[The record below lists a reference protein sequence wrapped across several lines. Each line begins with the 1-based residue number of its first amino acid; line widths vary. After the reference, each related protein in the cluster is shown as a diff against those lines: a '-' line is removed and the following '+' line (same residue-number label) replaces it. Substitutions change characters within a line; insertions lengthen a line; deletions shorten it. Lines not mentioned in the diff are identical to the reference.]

1 MPGLLNNIFGDDGGS
16 GEQNRSAQDY
26 DAGVHGG
33 LDLSPTV
40 GVSHHAEAN
49 WQDADGTDHSYES
62 DTDVV
67 FTADASAAFAVL
79 GSVDQTSS
87 DAG

>member
-1 MPGLLNNIFGDDGGS
+1 MPGLLTDVFGDDSGV
-16 GEQNRSAQDY
+16 GEQDQSAQAH
-26 DAGVHGG
+26 DAGAHGG

-67 FTADASAAFAVL
+67 FTADASMAFAVL
-79 GSVDQTSS
+79 GSVDQASS
-87 DAG
+87 DEG